1 MKRIEL
7 NLYTGRAG
15 RHGVI
20 GWALLILGLI
30 AVVGLIVQYNKL
42 KTEQQKI
49 SALLMQ
55 QHDRQHP
62 SVSPGDTKAL
72 GDQLERA
79 AEVIEQLA
87 FPWEPLFKTLESNS
101 TEDVVLLSIQPD
113 IKGGVITINAEAR
126 DWPTMLTYIR
136 QLGAD
141 KFFTDVHLVS
151 HQIEQT
157 DTQKPIR
164 FVLLCAWVIDT
175 K

>member
-7 NLYTGRAG
+7 NLYTGRAR
-15 RHGVI
+15 RHSVV

-30 AVVGLIVQYNKL
+30 VVVGLIVQHNKL
-42 KTEQQKI
+42 KTEQQKMT
-49 SALLMQ
+49 ALLMQ

-72 GDQLERA
+72 GDQLQRA

-87 FPWEPLFKTLESNS
+87 FPWEPLFRTLESNS
-101 TEDVVLLSIQPD
+101 AEDVVLLSIQPD

-126 DWPTMLTYIR
+126 DWPAMLAYIR

-141 KFFTDVHLVS
+141 QFFTDVHLVS

-157 DTQKPIR
+157 DPQKPIR
-164 FVLLCAWVIDT
+164 FVLLCSRAGDV